1 MPDFRSIPTAA
12 LVAAFALALGGCATA
27 PATPAGSATA
37 AVPDATRVAT
47 AAAAAAGVAAAAT
60 TANAPPRPAAPG
72 AGNGSPAAAAAA
84 AAAAAVAALG
94 NQKPFAEVIKGAKE
108 TPGFYNI
115 YERDDKIWIEIQPEQ
130 FDQPFFFG
138 MSMSS
143 GLGEKWFFGGMMG
156 DSFVASFH
164 RLSATQVQ
172 LIARNTE
179 YFAKPNS
186 PEARAVAEAFSD
198 SLLSAAPVV
207 SQPHPERKSVLI
219 EANALLFADIPG
231 ANGMLERTF
240 RQSYSFDP
248 RNSSITRAR
257 ATSDLVAIN
266 VNAHYAL
273 QRVSQP
279 APGAN
284 FVTPPPSTVP
294 DIRSLFLGFY
304 YNFAKLPDQ
313 PMRPRLADD
322 RIGYFAQ
329 ERFDYSNDT
338 ALTPKVNLIQR
349 WRLEKKD
356 PAAALS
362 EPKQPIVFWIDR
374 NIPLQY
380 RQTIID
386 GVLEWNKAFE
396 KAGFKGALQAKI
408 QPDDADFETL
418 DTRHA
423 SIRWMPTARPIFG
436 GVGPI
441 QVDPRTGEIL
451 DADIGIDPVR
461 LRSRRFMRVEWIR
474 PQAAPAA
481 WMGRAE
487 RLCMMQ
493 DYAAQE
499 LNFAFDLLEARGE
512 LDPDGPEA
520 EAFVLE
526 DVKEITMHE
535 VGHAL
540 GLRHNFRASTVYTQA
555 QLNDVEF
562 TRERGIG
569 GSVMEYN
576 AVNIALP
583 GERQGTYGMNTLGPY
598 DYWAIEYGYKEIAP
612 EQEREELRKIASR
625 SNEPLLAYATD
636 EDSNFGIDPE
646 ANTGDLGND
655 PLQFARRRLLLA
667 RELWD
672 RWQDRELAPGESY
685 VILRRTVGRGLIV
698 VGQSSLTVAKYIGGV
713 STLRDHAGSPRPPL
727 NPVTAAQQREALDII
742 AAGIFSSDSFRFK
755 PAFMRRLQV
764 DYLDRGD
771 VFNVGLSTSG
781 VDYSLPG
788 QVLKIQRDVLNV
800 LMSDTVALRIIDSEL
815 KLDDPKGGFRLSE
828 LYASLHRAVWSE
840 LKTGQEITPLRR
852 SLQREHLARVATAL
866 VRPSATMSADARAL
880 LRQDARTLRDE
891 LKAVPVK
898 TRLSKETQA
907 HIAESL
913 STLDE
918 ALKAPLQRQGV

>member
-1 MPDFRSIPTAA
+1 MRIVHFPSIATVLGAW
-12 LVAAFALALGGCATA
+12 ALGLVGCATA
-27 PATPAGSATA
+27 PTGSAPDSAGA
-37 AVPDATRVAT
+37 AAT
-47 AAAAAAGVAAAAT
+47 AAAAGAAAAVT
-60 TANAPPRPAAPG
+60 TANAPARPAAPG
-72 AGNGSPAAAAAA
+72 AGSPSPAASAAAA
-84 AAAAAVAALG
+84 AAAAAVAALS
-94 NQKPFAEVIKGAKE
+94 NQKPFAEVVKGAKE
-108 TPGFYNI
+108 TPGFYSI
-115 YERDDKIWIEIQPEQ
+115 YERDDKVWIEIRPEQ
-130 FDQPFFFG
+130 FDQPFFFAFNF
-138 MSMSS
+138 SS
-143 GLGEKWFFGGMMG
+143 GLGEKWFFGGLMV

-179 YFAKPNS
+179 YFAKPNT
-186 PEARAVAEAFSD
+186 PEARAVSEAFSD

-231 ANGMLERTF
+231 ANGMLERAY

-257 ATSDLVAIN
+257 ATPDLVAIN

-279 APGAN
+279 APGAAL
-284 FVTPPPSTVP
+284 VTSPPATVP

-304 YNFAKLPDQ
+304 YNIAKLPEQ
-313 PMRPRLADD
+313 PMRARVADD
-322 RIGYFAQ
+322 RIGYFTQ
-329 ERFDYSNDT
+329 DRYDYGNDT
-338 ALTPKVNLIQR
+338 TLTPKVNLIER

-356 PAAALS
+356 SAAALS
-362 EPKQPIVFWIDR
+362 EPKEPIVFWIDR
-374 NIPLQY
+374 NIPHQY
-380 RQTIID
+380 RQPIID

-396 KAGFKGALQAKI
+396 KAGFKNALQARI
-408 QPDDADFETL
+408 QPDDADFDTF

-423 SIRWMPTARPIFG
+423 SIRWMPTARPIFS
-436 GVGPI
+436 GVGPH

-461 LRSRRFMRVEWIR
+461 LRNRRFMRVEQMR
-474 PQAAPAA
+474 PQSVPPAF
-481 WMGRAE
+481 ME
-487 RLCMMQ
+487 RPERMCLLA

-499 LNFAFDLLEARGE
+499 LNFTFDLLEARGE

-520 EAFVLE
+520 EAFVLA
-526 DVKEITMHE
+526 DVKDITMHE

-555 QLNDVEF
+555 QLSDSGF
-562 TRERGIG
+562 TREHGIA

-576 AVNIALP
+576 ATNIALP
-583 GERQGTYGMNTLGPY
+583 GERQGAYGMTTLGPY

-612 EQEREELRKIASR
+612 EEETAELRRIASR
-625 SNEPLLAYATD
+625 SNEALLAYATD
-636 EDSNFGIDPE
+636 EDNSFGVDPE
-646 ANTGDLGND
+646 ANQGDLGND
-655 PLQFARRRLLLA
+655 PLEFARRRLLLA

-685 VILRRTVGRGLIV
+685 AVLRRTVGRGLLI
-698 VGQSSLTVAKYIGGV
+698 VGQSSSIVAKYIGGV

-742 AAGIFSSDSFRFK
+742 ATGLFSSGSFRFK

-764 DYLDRGD
+764 DYLDRNDFYDAG
-771 VFNVGLSTSG
+771 FSTPG

-788 QVLKIQRDVLNV
+788 QVLKIQRDVLGQ
-800 LMSDTVALRIIDSEL
+800 LMSDTVAQRIIDSEV
-815 KLDDPKGGFRLSE
+815 KLDDPRSGFRLSE
-828 LYASLHRAVWSE
+828 LYVSLHRSIWSE

-852 SLQREHLARVATAL
+852 NLQREHLARMANAL
-866 VRPSATMSADARAL
+866 VRPSSAMPADARAL
-880 LRQDARTLRDE
+880 LRQDARALRDE

-898 TRLSKETQA
+898 SGLSMETQA

-918 ALKAPLQRQGV
+918 ALKALLQRQGV

>member
-1 MPDFRSIPTAA
+1 MTAFRFTPINVA
-12 LVAAFALALGGCATA
+12 LTVLALALAGCATTA
-27 PATPAGSATA
+27 TTPATPVASA
-37 AVPDATRVAT
+37 PDPSRVAAT
-47 AAAAAAGVAAAAT
+47 AAAAGAAAAAT
-60 TANAPPRPAAPG
+60 TANAPARPVAPG
-72 AGNGSPAAAAAA
+72 AGNGSSTASAAAA
-84 AAAAAVAALG
+84 AAAAAVAALS
-94 NQKPFAEVIKGAKE
+94 NQKPFAEVVKGAKE
-108 TPGFYNI
+108 TRGFYTI
-115 YERDDKIWIEIQPEQ
+115 YERDDKVWIEILPEQ

-138 MSMSS
+138 ISFSS
-143 GLGEKWFFGGMMG
+143 GLGEKWFFGGLMA

-164 RLSATQVQ
+164 RLSPTQVQ
-172 LIARNTE
+172 LIARNTD
-179 YFAKPNS
+179 YYAKPNT
-186 PEARAVAEAFSD
+186 PEARAVSEAFSN
-198 SLLSAAPVV
+198 SLLGAAPIA

-231 ANGMLERTF
+231 ANGMLERAY

-248 RNSSITRAR
+248 RNSSITKAR
-257 ATSDLVAIN
+257 ATPDLVTIN

-273 QRVSQP
+273 QRISQP
-279 APGAN
+279 APGAG
-284 FVTPPPSTVP
+284 FTTAPPSAVP
-294 DIRSLFLGFY
+294 DIRSLFLGFH
-304 YNFAKLPDQ
+304 YNIAKLPEQ
-313 PMRPRLADD
+313 PMRPRVADD
-322 RIGYFAQ
+322 RIGYFVH

-338 ALTPKVNLIQR
+338 ALTPKVNLIHR

-362 EPKQPIVFWIDR
+362 EPKEPIVFWIDR
-374 NIPLQY
+374 NIPHQY

-396 KAGFKGALQAKI
+396 KAGFKTALQAKI
-408 QPDDADFETL
+408 QPDDADFDTL

-423 SIRWMPTARPIFG
+423 SIRWMPTARPVFG
-436 GVGPI
+436 GVGPSQI
-441 QVDPRTGEIL
+441 DPRTGEIL

-461 LRSRRFMRVEWIR
+461 LRNRRFIRVEQIR
-474 PQAAPAA
+474 PQTAPVAFLEH
-481 WMGRAE
+481 RE
-487 RLCMMQ
+487 RMCLIE

-499 LNFAFDLLEARGE
+499 LNFTFDLLEARGD

-520 EAFVLE
+520 EAFVLA
-526 DVKEITMHE
+526 DVKEIVMHE

-540 GLRHNFRASTVYTQA
+540 GLLHNFRASTVYTQA
-555 QLNDVEF
+555 QLNDSAF
-562 TRERGIG
+562 TREHGIA

-576 AVNIALP
+576 AINIALP
-583 GERQGTYGMNTLGPY
+583 GERQGAYGMTTLGPY

-612 EQEREELRKIASR
+612 EQESAELRKIASR

-636 EDSNFGIDPE
+636 EDSSFAIDPE

-655 PLQFARRRLLLA
+655 PLEFARRRLLLVH
-667 RELWD
+667 ELWD

-685 VILRRTVGRGLIV
+685 VVLRRTVGRGLIV
-698 VGQSSLTVAKYIGGV
+698 IGQSSSMVAKYIGGV

-742 AAGIFSSDSFRFK
+742 ATGLFAADSFRFK

-771 VFNVGLSTSG
+771 VFDIGLSTPG

-788 QVLKIQRDVLNV
+788 QVLRIQRNVLNQ
-800 LMSDTVALRIIDSEL
+800 LMSDSVAQRIIDSEV
-815 KLDDPKGGFRLSE
+815 KLDDPKSGFRLSE
-828 LYASLHRAVWSE
+828 LYVSLRRSIWSE
-840 LKTGQEITPLRR
+840 LKAGQEITPLRR
-852 SLQREHLARVATAL
+852 NLQREHLARVANAL
-866 VRPSATMSADARAL
+866 VRPTSAMPADARAL
-880 LRQDARTLRDE
+880 LRQDARALRDE
-891 LKAVPVK
+891 LKAVPAK
-898 TRLSKETQA
+898 PARSKETQA